1 MHSDRKKDVTIRTPL
16 IPGMSA
22 TEENITAISR
32 FITSN
37 YKDAAYEL
45 LNYNPLAKAK
55 YALTGKQYC
64 FKENPELYTS
74 KQMEEFYTMAKN
86 GGITNLIIV

>member
-1 MHSDRKKDVTIRTPL
+1 
-16 IPGMSA
+16 MSA
-22 TEENITAISR
+22 TEENITAISK

-64 FKENPELYTS
+64 FKENLNYIHQN
-74 KQMEEFYTMAKN
+74 KWKN
-86 GGITNLIIV
+86 FIQWQKTVV

>member
-1 MHSDRKKDVTIRTPL
+1 
-16 IPGMSA
+16 MS
-22 TEENITAISR
+22 
-32 FITSN
+32 
-37 YKDAAYEL
+37 L

-74 KQMEEFYTMAKN
+74 KQMEEFYTMDKKRWYN
-86 GGITNLIIV
+86 KSNYCMNYKIKIQ